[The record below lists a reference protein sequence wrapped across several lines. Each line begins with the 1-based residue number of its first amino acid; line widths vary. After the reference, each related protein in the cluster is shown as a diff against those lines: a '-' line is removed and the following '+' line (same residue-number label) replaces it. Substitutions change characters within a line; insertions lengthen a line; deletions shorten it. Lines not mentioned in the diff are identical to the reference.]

1 MQGESVSY
9 KSKEESD
16 ELVKRLKRKEEGA
29 FEELIEDYGGV
40 IYKVLHTYI
49 RDKNSVDDLFQDVFI
64 KIFKNIHTFREE
76 SKLSV
81 WIYQIALNTTK
92 NHLRKKFNKDIY
104 ELQDYTASVE
114 PVDDDLDNRDL
125 RELLDLYIGELPENW
140 QTVINLYYFQSYSY
154 NEIADITG
162 FPVGTVKT
170 YLYRAK
176 EKLCSLMERHRKEL
190 L

>member
-1 MQGESVSY
+1 MSY
-9 KSKEESD
+9 KNKTESD
-16 ELVKRLKRKEEGA
+16 DLVRRLKRKEEGA

-49 RDKNSVDDLFQDVFI
+49 KDKNTVDDLFQDVFI
-64 KIFKNIHTFREE
+64 KIFKNVHTFREE

-92 NHLRKKFNKDIY
+92 NHLRKKYNKDIY
-104 ELQDYTASVE
+104 ELQEYTASVD
-114 PVDDDLDNRDL
+114 PVDEDLDNKDL
-125 RELLDLYIGELPENW
+125 RALLETYISGLPENW
-140 QTVINLYYFQSYSY
+140 QTVINLYYFHSYSY

-176 EKLCSLMERHRKEL
+176 DKLCSLMEKHRKEL
-190 L
+190 S